1 MRFHGALHCSAFAVH
16 AANRRTAGGTNRG
29 QDGGLTRQGPLV
41 RSQYRPPIISYAC
54 THYSVRKKYGKALR
68 DYGTTRDFPPKDA
81 LRTRGAPSG
90 ANVTASA
97 AKPRRAT
104 TTTIATATPTAT
116 GADDDRDADDDLVS
130 HGGGSEQVR
139 IRLKL
144 FLFKKPGGLAPA
156 GWLL

>member
-1 MRFHGALHCSAFAVH
+1 MHSLLRKEKIRKSSTRLWDGA
-16 AANRRTAGGTNRG
+16 
-29 QDGGLTRQGPLV
+29 GL
-41 RSQYRPPIISYAC
+41 
-54 THYSVRKKYGKALR
+54 
-68 DYGTTRDFPPKDA
+68 PPKDA

-90 ANVTASA
+90 ANVTTSA

-104 TTTIATATPTAT
+104 TTTIATATPAT

-130 HGGGSEQVR
+130 HGSGSEQVR

>member
-1 MRFHGALHCSAFAVH
+1 LRFHNALHCSAFAVH
-16 AANRRTAGGTNRG
+16 AENRRTAGG
-29 QDGGLTRQGPLV
+29 QDGSFTRQWPLV
-41 RSQYRPPIISYAC
+41 RSQYRPPIINNLRMHSLLR
-54 THYSVRKKYGKALR
+54 TEKIRKDSARSWDGAGL
-68 DYGTTRDFPPKDA
+68 PPKDA

-90 ANVTASA
+90 ASVTKSA
-97 AKPRRAT
+97 AEPRRAT
-104 TTTIATATPTAT
+104 TTTIVTATPTAT